1 MNWTFE
7 YSKEILVKEFNL
19 LIECDVSA
27 DNEGYCTFTIKN
39 KNLHESLKILK
50 EKYQF
55 LKLVDVIAYSSTDK
69 KQISQGDIELI
80 FILERPVD
88 SQIIFLK
95 TFIERNEQIAD
106 FSNLWQVGDWYLR
119 EIFEFFGTT
128 NNAGRNKQLLTHDH
142 IKGFLL
148 RKDDTC
154 EAIKEST
161 YRNSFKLSSTLVP
174 TVNSSK
180 QWFSFGPFHPSTNK
194 QFRILM
200 EIEEDC
206 IGASEIEIGY
216 HHIGLEKKFEETNS
230 LSILQLLYKYKC
242 LSGNSLP
249 ILWCKTVEE
258 ILQIPITDRIAAI
271 RMLYLEMDR
280 IFDHLQTIQRMLEFA
295 LNDVASGLIKD
306 IMQMFGEYM
315 YQLGLSSDGRNPH
328 RFGGFYQDIKR
339 ETVVFILQSIG
350 KFERK
355 VKQLEKQLTKS
366 IQWID
371 QLNTNLITAKDAMKF
386 GLEGPNLRACG
397 VKYDLR
403 KNAPYYLYDEVEFDI
418 PLGAYGNSYDRYY
431 VRMKE
436 IYESVKIISQ
446 ILDNVPNG
454 QYFVQN
460 EKCELVEKNKL
471 NESELNFKNYDA
483 YYSQG
488 PLLFSK
494 EHFSRIENARGSA
507 GIFIKSIGDYLP
519 YRFKIIGPSYKLLS
533 SFQEIIRNENIKRL
547 PLLLRSFDI
556 NIHEVDR

>member
-19 LIECDVSA
+19 LIECKVSD
-27 DNEGYCTFTIKN
+27 DNEGYCTFSIKN
-39 KNLHESLKILK
+39 KNLYESLKILK
-50 EKYQF
+50 EQYQF
-55 LKLVDVIAYSSTDK
+55 LKLVDVIAYSSIDK
-69 KQISQGDIELI
+69 MPNSDFELL

-95 TFIERNEQIAD
+95 TLIKSNEQIVD

-119 EIFEFFGTT
+119 EIFEFFGISNTT
-128 NNAGRNKQLLTHDH
+128 SRNKQLLTHDH
-142 IKGFLL
+142 IKSFLL
-148 RKDDTC
+148 RKDATSDVV
-154 EAIKEST
+154 KEPT
-161 YRNSFKLSSTLVP
+161 YRNSFKISSVLVP

-180 QWFSFGPFHPSTNK
+180 QWFSFGPFHPSTNN
-194 QFRILM
+194 QFRLLM
-200 EIEEDC
+200 EIKEDR

-216 HHIGLEKKFEETNS
+216 HHIGLEKKFEATNS
-230 LSILQLLYKYKC
+230 LSILQLLHRYKC

-258 ILQIPITDRIAAI
+258 IIHIPITDRIASI

-280 IFDHLQTIQRMLEFA
+280 IFEHLQTIHRMLEFA
-295 LNDVASGLIKD
+295 LNDVACGLMKD
-306 IMQMFGEYM
+306 IMHMFGEYM
-315 YQLGLSSDGRNPH
+315 YQLGLSYDGRNPH

-350 KFERK
+350 KFEKK
-355 VKQLEKQLTKS
+355 VRQLEKQLTKS

-371 QLNTNLITAKDAMKF
+371 QLNTNTITAKDAMKF

-418 PLGAYGNSYDRYY
+418 PLGAYGNSYDRYF

-446 ILDNVPNG
+446 ILDNVPSG
-454 QYFVQN
+454 QYFVPI
-460 EKCELVEKNKL
+460 EKCELVEKDKL
-471 NESELNFKNYDA
+471 NESELNLKNYDD
-483 YYSQG
+483 YYSHG
-488 PLLFSK
+488 PLLLSK

-507 GIFIKSIGDYLP
+507 GIFVKSVGDYFP

-533 SFQEIIRNENIKRL
+533 AFQEIIRNENIKRL